1 MKLRS
6 ILLCAAALSLPW
18 PAVAAVPGKDA
29 APIQNITVKPG
40 DTFPSI
46 ANTYLKDARKWN
58 EVVKLNGLPPDA
70 IAMPGMVLKVPVNL
84 IKEQYR
90 AAKLLSYVNEV
101 ILRKSGAADWAG
113 VAAKMD
119 LFKGDTLRTRAE
131 ARADVEF
138 YTKEVLNLY
147 PNSMVTL
154 RPPNK
159 DADVDLQAG
168 SIYGRGAK
176 VITPSA
182 KILPR
187 TKDTEFDAKVKE
199 DLTTQVQVRKGR
211 VGVEAKGKTVEVA
224 EGFATTV
231 KFDMPPAQP
240 LKLPPMAEF
249 AEGGGPRLGAGKVPQ
264 MKIDGGVISLN
275 QAAPKAGTGGG
286 AAAPDISK
294 NIETGDVND
303 KNINTAEIAKM
314 ISVANPV
321 QSYHLQVSQTQNF
334 AAPLLDKNYD
344 AFDTINLGDLLP
356 PGVYWMRVA
365 YIDLLGFKGKFNAPR
380 QIIVGR
386 KQ

>member
-6 ILLCAAALSLPW
+6 LTLCAAALLLSLP
-18 PAVAAVPGKDA
+18 AGAAVPGKDA
-29 APIQNITVKPG
+29 VPVQNIIVKPG

-58 EVVKLNGLPPDA
+58 EVVKLNSLPPDA

-90 AAKLLSYVNEV
+90 AAKLLFYVNEV
-101 ILRKSGAADWAG
+101 ILRKTGAADWGG
-113 VAAKMD
+113 VAAQMD

-131 ARADVEF
+131 ARADVQF
-138 YTKEVLNLY
+138 YTSEVLNLY

-168 SIYGRGAK
+168 AIFGRGAK

-187 TKDTEFDAKVKE
+187 TKDTEYDAKVKE

-211 VGVEAKGKTVEVA
+211 VGVVAKGKTVEVE

-240 LKLPPMAEF
+240 MKLPPMAEF
-249 AEGGGPRLGAGKVPQ
+249 AEGGGPKLGAGKVPQ
-264 MKIDGGVISLN
+264 MKVDGDVISLN
-275 QAAPKAGTGGG
+275 QSAPKAGTGG
-286 AAAPDISK
+286 AAVPDLNK

-303 KNINTAEIAKM
+303 KNINATEIAKM

-334 AAPLLDKNYD
+334 AAPVLDKNYD
-344 AFDTINLGDLLP
+344 AFDTINLAELLP
-356 PGVYWMRVA
+356 PGAYWMRVA
-365 YIDLLGFKGKFNAPR
+365 YIDLLGFEGKFNAPR
-380 QIIVGR
+380 QITVGR
-386 KQ
+386 KR